1 MSWSS
6 SLHSL
11 LHPTATIVHL
21 GPKYL
26 PQYTILKHPM
36 HMPLLQC
43 ARRTFIPSPH
53 RRNYMFVH
61 FRASHF
67 PTAKISA
74 PAVLILKRWS
84 SSHRMRQQYWQLY
97 DMAIWKHL
105 HHLKYWCVPTQK
117 KKQCVKDDGIIW
129 HKNSITYGE
138 KITSQNVTHCNSFTL
153 NFTSRIKI
161 HTLILLGAFFFV
173 AYISNQHKINKNL
186 EILTLHCF

>member
-1 MSWSS
+1 MHPSPPPHMPKISLFFIWSHEYR
-6 SLHSL
+6 LVRGTCHEAPHYSL

-26 PQYTILKHPM
+26 PQYTTLKHPM
-36 HMPLLQC
+36 HMSLLQC

-105 HHLKYWCVPTQK
+105 PHLKYWCVPTK
-117 KKQCVKDDGIIW
+117 KK
-129 HKNSITYGE
+129 KNSASKMMELSDIKTVSLMVR
-138 KITSQNVTHCNSFTL
+138 KLHHRMSHTVTHS
-153 NFTSRIKI
+153 
-161 HTLILLGAFFFV
+161 H
-173 AYISNQHKINKNL
+173 
-186 EILTLHCF
+186 